1 MQALEVSVAYMVLE
15 QSGIPLSKLS
25 LEVSWAVRPV
35 EENAVARVVY
45 QTS

>member
-1 MQALEVSVAYMVLE
+1 MQALEVSVAYLILE

-25 LEVSWAVRPV
+25 LEVSLAVWPV
-35 EENAVARVVY
+35 EENAVAWVVH

>member
-1 MQALEVSVAYMVLE
+1 MQALEVSVAYLILE

-25 LEVSWAVRPV
+25 LEVSWAVWPV
-35 EENAVARVVY
+35 EENAVARVVH